1 MARNTI
7 YIDLVVDDN
16 GTTRKVAVDAD
27 RLSESLGRTSVGAAQ
42 ADRNIKGAAQASS
55 NATKNFSKMS
65 QGMGG
70 LVAVYATLAAQ
81 VFALSAAY
89 QFLLRAAD
97 FRILMEGQKAL
108 TQATGT
114 GYASITKS
122 IQAATGAQLSYT
134 QAAQAAAIGT
144 ASGLG
149 AGMLQDI
156 AKYSTTI
163 SAVLGRD
170 LEDTFNRLVRGITKA
185 EPELLDELG
194 IVLRL
199 ADATSEY
206 ARTLGKTA
214 TELTAY
220 ERTQGVAIFTLRQ
233 AEEKYGDLGD
243 ATVNTQNEIRKLGVA
258 FSEVANVI
266 LPVVSSIAEG
276 IAKAISG
283 SPSSA
288 ILAFGGLVASV
299 IGQTLPSTDEIR
311 QRGEKNITAL
321 SEKIADLKI
330 RSDEYAR
337 SQDFLTSK
345 LAAPIAK
352 LREFRTG
359 LTDLFTAGGLQQPKF
374 LEDISRLTAGPI
386 DLSSVRGQLQN
397 LELER
402 MGRAQGLFGVD
413 FGALTDQQLD
423 QAKNALNEL
432 VTQGQVTTSRIN
444 ESFFRSSIFVGE
456 RFNYIRLRWAQA
468 AKGIQT
474 IAVFTGQV
482 ITGAFKFLA
491 IIGTLVTVGQL
502 LNSIFS
508 TIEEKTKINPED
520 NFIVK
525 VFKSA
530 LMALT
535 SLWSLG
541 KRFFSWM
548 NDTFLGGNDTVENQK
563 LSDRI
568 VGTGE
573 DIEVAKKRVDEL
585 ESLQKRVAKIFAD
598 PNFSKDL
605 PVLGNVASNLPIQ
618 EIDDFIKKF
627 REANLEI
634 SKLNKEQANFQSAIN
649 QSAGKLVKL
658 GNALEDTN
666 RKIQKDR
673 ESDSGSSDAVLEL
686 NRQRDTIKETI
697 NATEI
702 ANKKLRESQKEA
714 RQTEQ
719 ALTRSFD
726 EQKISISTTALAYAK
741 LIPTLSKYVDILD
754 EASRGVKVNDDE
766 LLQGITAVKDNALA
780 FSQAAASL
788 KQYEEGYKTLQKE
801 IIDSAALTGAEKL
814 FSNVAGL
821 VINLADAF
829 KFASQTGQD
838 LGVDSS
844 KLKAEFADLTKIAA
858 ELENQLNTAF
868 RVKNL
873 EVQLSG
879 LSRQI
884 DVFRD
889 TQVGVELINQQALK
903 ENELEIAKID
913 EQLSLL
919 GSKKTLFDFFNS
931 KSPELQKFIKA
942 ASTTVEGTALAAA
955 GVSTAKSI
963 STSFDEGSNA
973 VKTAIKDGAD
983 YHANRMREALGRPDL
998 PSRTNPEASAAP
1010 AATTGDTK
1018 TKPESTTSSTVVSSE
1033 ELKALRKEQAAI
1045 QENAMLREAALLQE
1059 QRIYAKIFGAV
1070 QASNKGQQAGIQY
1083 LDQAEKINLEI
1094 AQLKNSIAGVEG
1106 TALDQLFLQIQ
1117 SSNNLLKSQEKLN
1130 TAKDEAGKVEI
1141 KALEEALTKYIEIA
1155 NQDGKITEAEQ
1166 TLIDRL
1172 KEGVVQRTRVNDQQ
1186 RQLLDLQYEYN
1197 AALEKQKLLEARD
1210 KFIEERY
1217 KLIQNSLDIEKQLVS
1232 LSNPFLQDELSARI
1246 EIRSTQE
1253 KINELQQKLDGASP
1267 ARRQEL
1273 LSAIENEK
1281 ARLYVLE
1288 QQTDEVFKIGQAIKS
1303 TFSEGLRTEIANVLK
1318 GGKLDI
1324 EQSFLNILKSVGE
1337 AAADQLADIAT
1348 KNILSAIGF
1357 GEEDEAEKISSA
1369 MRSAADYHAS
1379 VIYGAVR
1386 SGASGAPSATPEIS
1400 PLGSQDVEKNTGD
1413 TARGVGTLSDRIGR
1427 FTDARVNELKGFA
1440 SDVKEGFTGE
1450 MGSFSN
1456 GIKAIFT
1463 ADAPWI
1469 RSMVGGITGALAT
1482 VVAGAFG
1489 GGGGSSKDSWR
1500 NAIIGGIIGGASMAF
1515 TSWLTATP
1523 AVPATPATSATPKAN
1538 GGVLKG
1544 GFREFA
1550 KGGVV
1555 NKPTLGLVGEGKY
1568 NEAVVPLPDG
1578 KSIPV
1583 VMNKEAQKPLNF
1595 EVSNLKD
1602 LQSAINYETE
1612 FTPPEIEELESIVRY
1627 KTEFT
1632 TPEITPLESVV
1643 AYNTEF
1649 TPPEA
1654 PELYSCVNYD
1664 TNFEEP
1670 KLKDLAA
1677 QVDYATNFAA
1687 PEIENYSATVD
1698 YVSNFMEPK
1707 VRDLNP
1713 KVNYDTNFEEPKL
1726 KTLTEKVQYTTSFTE
1741 PVIESLEGLVDY
1753 RTKFKEPKIDKL
1765 YGIVD
1770 YATTFAEPKIEPL
1783 NGVINYKN
1791 NYTPPELAPLSGVIQ
1806 YTPEIMPTPIIPRTI
1821 VPEAPQTL
1829 PNMMQNGNVATNN
1842 VGINVTVNN
1851 NGSTQAQAQP
1861 EMSNERAVA
1870 LAQAMQNVV
1879 TQELKRQKRPGGL
1892 LSPYA

>member
-16 GTTRKVAVDAD
+16 GTTRRVAVNSD
-27 RLSESLGRTSVGAAQ
+27 RLSESLARTSIGAAQ

-70 LVAVYATLAAQ
+70 LVSVYATLAAQ

-97 FRILMEGQKAL
+97 FRILLEGQKAL

-156 AKYSTTI
+156 AKYSATI

-199 ADATSEY
+199 ADASSEY

-214 TELTAY
+214 SELTAY
-220 ERTQGVAIFTLRQ
+220 ERTQGVALFTLRQ

-258 FSEVANVI
+258 FSEVANTI

-311 QRGEKNITAL
+311 KRGEENITAL

-374 LEDISRLTAGPI
+374 LEDIARLTAGPI

-423 QAKNALNEL
+423 QARDALNEL

-548 NDTFLGGNDTVENQK
+548 NDTFLGGSQAEEQK

-585 ESLQKRVAKIFAD
+585 ESLQKRVSKILAK
-598 PNFSKDL
+598 PEFSKSV
-605 PVLGNVASNLPIQ
+605 PILGNVASNLPLA
-618 EIDDFIKKF
+618 D
-627 REANLEI
+627 
-634 SKLNKEQANFQSAIN
+634 
-649 QSAGKLVKL
+649 
-658 GNALEDTN
+658 LEDYITQLQN
-666 RKIQKDR
+666 IIPELQRQFEEENKIADARKALSFEALK
-673 ESDSGSSDAVLEL
+673 SA
-686 NRQRDTIKETI
+686 NRQKEIEKTLSEARNAGIEGTSDRILKLQKESRDLADTIKRNEAAIKALNEEAPDLRPAGEGPGIPASLQKQTKI
-697 NATEI
+697 IATQ
-702 ANKKLRESQKEA
+702 S
-714 RQTEQ
+714 
-719 ALTRSFD
+719 
-726 EQKISISTTALAYAK
+726 LAYAK
-741 LIPTLSKYVDILD
+741 LIPTLSKYVSILD
-754 EASRGVKVNDDE
+754 KASKGQKVNANE
-766 LLQGITAVKDNALA
+766 VLQAIKAVDSNALA

-844 KLKAEFADLTKIAA
+844 NLKAELADLTKIAA

-931 KSPELQKFIKA
+931 KSPEIQKFIKA

-963 STSFDEGSNA
+963 STSFDEGSSA

-983 YHANRMREALGRPDL
+983 YHANRMREALGMEDL
-998 PSRTNPEASAAP
+998 PSRTPSRAGAPP
-1010 AATTGDTK
+1010 AATTTEN
-1018 TKPESTTSSTVVSSE
+1018 TTENTTSSTVVSSKE
-1033 ELKALRKEQAAI
+1033 LDTLKASQASI
-1045 QENAMLREAALLQE
+1045 QENAMLREVALLKE
-1059 QRIYAKIFGAV
+1059 QKIYAQILGGV
-1070 QASNKGQQAGIQY
+1070 QASNKAQQTGIQY
-1083 LDQAEKINLEI
+1083 LDQEEKINLEI
-1094 AQLKNSIAGVEG
+1094 AQLKNSIAGIEG

-1117 SSNNLLKSQEKLN
+1117 GSNNLLKSQEKLN

-1155 NQDGKITEAEQ
+1155 NQDGKIIESEQ

-1172 KEGVVQRTRVNDQQ
+1172 RAGLAERTRINDRQ
-1186 RQLLDLQYEYN
+1186 RELNDLQYDYN
-1197 AALEKQKLLEARD
+1197 AALEKQKLLEARNN
-1210 KFIEERY
+1210 FIEERY

-1232 LSNPFLQDELSARI
+1232 LANPFLQDELSARI

-1253 KINELQQKLDGASP
+1253 KINELQEKLIGTQGT
-1267 ARRQEL
+1267 RRQEL
-1273 LSAIENEK
+1273 LNTIESEK
-1281 ARLYVLE
+1281 ARLYVLQ
-1288 QQTDEVFKIGQAIKS
+1288 QQTSEVFKMGQALKS
-1303 TFSEGLRTEIANVLK
+1303 TFSEGLKTEIANFLK
-1318 GGKLDI
+1318 GGQLDV

-1337 AAADQLADIAT
+1337 AAADQLADITT
-1348 KNILSAIGF
+1348 KNILSVMGLGEKDEAEIMRSAIVEASIEGSSYFAQAIAGASSGVAPLSQQGSGPGAPSETPTVGF
-1357 GEEDEAEKISSA
+1357 GER
-1369 MRSAADYHAS
+1369 M
-1379 VIYGAVR
+1379 
-1386 SGASGAPSATPEIS
+1386 
-1400 PLGSQDVEKNTGD
+1400 
-1413 TARGVGTLSDRIGR
+1413 
-1427 FTDARVNELKGFA
+1427 KGLA
-1440 SDVKEGFTGE
+1440 GDVKEYGQNIVKTFKDENTPFLNKL
-1450 MGSFSN
+1450 GS
-1456 GIKAIFT
+1456 IFM

-1469 RSMVGGITGALAT
+1469 RGLVGGITTALGSLAMSRL
-1482 VVAGAFG
+1482 G
-1489 GGGGSSKDSWR
+1489 GGGGGNVWM
-1500 NAIIGGIIGGASMAF
+1500 NAIVGGLISGASAGF
-1515 TSWLTATP
+1515 SSWLGGLGSTAGGLNSAALSRAASATP
-1523 AVPATPATSATPKAN
+1523 AAYNSWGLNTSLLQRSIGMAN

-1550 KGGVV
+1550 SGGVV
-1555 NKPTLGLVGEGKY
+1555 NKPTLGLVGEGMY

-1583 VMNKEAQKPLNF
+1583 IMKQ
-1595 EVSNLKD
+1595 
-1602 LQSAINYETE
+1602 
-1612 FTPPEIEELESIVRY
+1612 
-1627 KTEFT
+1627 
-1632 TPEITPLESVV
+1632 
-1643 AYNTEF
+1643 
-1649 TPPEA
+1649 EA
-1654 PELYSCVNYD
+1654 PESIPTMIQQSGD
-1664 TNFEEP
+1664 
-1670 KLKDLAA
+1670 
-1677 QVDYATNFAA
+1677 
-1687 PEIENYSATVD
+1687 
-1698 YVSNFMEPK
+1698 
-1707 VRDLNP
+1707 
-1713 KVNYDTNFEEPKL
+1713 
-1726 KTLTEKVQYTTSFTE
+1726 
-1741 PVIESLEGLVDY
+1741 
-1753 RTKFKEPKIDKL
+1753 
-1765 YGIVD
+1765 
-1770 YATTFAEPKIEPL
+1770 
-1783 NGVINYKN
+1783 KN
-1791 NYTPPELAPLSGVIQ
+1791 NVS
-1806 YTPEIMPTPIIPRTI
+1806 
-1821 VPEAPQTL
+1821 
-1829 PNMMQNGNVATNN
+1829 
-1842 VGINVTVNN
+1842 INVTVNS
-1851 NGSTQAQAQP
+1851 NGQTEAQNQGTGD
-1861 EMSNERAVA
+1861 RGVA
-1870 LAQAMQNVV
+1870 MAQAMSAVV
-1879 TQELKRQKRPGGL
+1879 IQEIKRQKRHGGL
-1892 LSPYA
+1892 LSPYS

>member
-666 RKIQKDR
+666 RKIQKAR

-983 YHANRMREALGRPDL
+983 YHANRMREALGMEDL
-998 PSRTNPEASAAP
+998 PARKAGNSGNSGTPSSSPAAP
-1010 AATTGDTK
+1010 PTTG
-1018 TKPESTTSSTVVSSE
+1018 EVAAVVSPE
-1033 ELKALRKEQAAI
+1033 ELDALRKEQAAI

-1130 TAKDEAGKVEI
+1130 TAKDEAGKTEI
-1141 KALEEALTKYIEIA
+1141 KVLEEALTKYTEIA

-1612 FTPPEIEELESIVRY
+1612 FTPPEIEELESIVKY

-1654 PELYSCVNYD
+1654 PELYSC
-1664 TNFEEP
+1664 
-1670 KLKDLAA
+1670 
-1677 QVDYATNFAA
+1677 
-1687 PEIENYSATVD
+1687 
-1698 YVSNFMEPK
+1698 
-1707 VRDLNP
+1707 
-1713 KVNYDTNFEEPKL
+1713 VNYDTNFEEPKL